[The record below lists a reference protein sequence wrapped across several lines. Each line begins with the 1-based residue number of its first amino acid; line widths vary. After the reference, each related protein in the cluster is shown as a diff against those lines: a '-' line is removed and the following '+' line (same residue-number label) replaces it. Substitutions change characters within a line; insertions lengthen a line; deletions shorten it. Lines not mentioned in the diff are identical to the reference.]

1 MTMLFY
7 WLIILNNI
15 ILMIDNDQSTIIE
28 EPEV

>member
-15 ILMIDNDQSTIIE
+15 ILMIDNDQSTIIKA
-28 EPEV
+28 P